1 GRAGGWGRAGGVPRG
16 VSGLF
21 LFRVVVAA
29 GLFILKNYSGLFGSR
44 SPEAAASPASPIDRA
59 KAARDASDR
68 RVAAGEGT
76 AREADQ
82 APAAGVTENMTPDQ
96 VRALLGAPDAVEK
109 PTLDNGG
116 TRETWT
122 YRSAG
127 KTVVFENGVAVSV
140 R

>member
-1 GRAGGWGRAGGVPRG
+1 MRASR
-16 VSGLF
+16 LI
-21 LFRVVVAA
+21 LLLVVVAA
-29 GLFILKNYSGLFGSR
+29 GLYIFKNYSGLFTSR
-44 SPEAAASPASPIDRA
+44 SPEAAAGPSSPIDRA
-59 KAARDASDR
+59 KALREEANRKATAS
-68 RVAAGEGT
+68 ENT
-76 AREADQ
+76 AREAEQ

-96 VRALLGAPDAVEK
+96 VRSLLGSPDDVEK
-109 PTLDNGG
+109 TTLDGGG

>member
-1 GRAGGWGRAGGVPRG
+1 MRASR
-16 VSGLF
+16 LI
-21 LFRVVVAA
+21 LLLVVAA
-29 GLFILKNYSGLFGSR
+29 AGLYILKNYSGLFGSR
-44 SPEAAASPASPIDRA
+44 SPEAAAAPSSPIDRA

-68 RVAAGEGT
+68 RTAAGEST

-96 VRALLGAPDAVEK
+96 VRALLGAPDDVEK
-109 PTLDNGG
+109 TSLDNGG

>member
-1 GRAGGWGRAGGVPRG
+1 MRASR
-16 VSGLF
+16 LI
-21 LFRVVVAA
+21 LLLVVVAA
-29 GLFILKNYSGLFGSR
+29 GLFIFKNYSGLFGSR
-44 SPEAAASPASPIDRA
+44 APEAAASPASPIDRA
-59 KAARDASDR
+59 KAARDANDR
-68 RVAAGEGT
+68 RVAAGENTG
-76 AREADQ
+76 READQ

-96 VRALLGAPDAVEK
+96 VRALLGAPDDVEK
-109 PTLDNGG
+109 TTLDNGG